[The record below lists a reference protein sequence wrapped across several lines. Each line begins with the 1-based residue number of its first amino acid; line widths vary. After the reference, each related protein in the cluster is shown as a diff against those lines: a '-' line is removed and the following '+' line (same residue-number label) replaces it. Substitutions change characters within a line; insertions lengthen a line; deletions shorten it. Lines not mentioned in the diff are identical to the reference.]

1 MRSDQSIF
9 LAGCQSDAYEVVRN
23 ALNRVGFRVAHA
35 ELDEIITAEPKPDCI
50 VFYLT
55 SDNSSNVQSFLLQD
69 ALLNAR
75 RIAIL
80 DPRDKNVSPLLKA
93 LNIDEIL
100 HKPVQMSRLVS
111 AIDRV
116 LGNTEA
122 PVLTPANEAAASP
135 DNAGSTNDTDM
146 PTDADD
152 FYDDEDEAADRAQQA
167 WAIEQYQKRHGQ
179 ELSPDAWKQMM
190 LDRLHQDSSKR
201 SKRLR
206 WILGIAIVL
215 IMLAIIVL
223 ILFKMNR
230 AMDAQIHEQLLFR
243 HR

>member
-23 ALNRVGFRVAHA
+23 ALNRVGFRVARA
-35 ELDEIITAEPKPDCI
+35 ELDEIIADDPKPDCI

-55 SDNSSNVQSFLLQD
+55 SDNRSDVQQFLQQP
-69 ALLNAR
+69 ALMNAR

-80 DPRDKNVSPLLKA
+80 DTRDKNVSPHLKA
-93 LNIDEIL
+93 LNIHEIL
-100 HKPVQMSRLVS
+100 YKPVQMSRLVS
-111 AIDRV
+111 VIDRV
-116 LGNTEA
+116 LGNTETA
-122 PVLTPANEAAASP
+122 ATTAANESAASP
-135 DNAGSTNDTDM
+135 DNFNSTDDSHA
-146 PTDADD
+146 PLDIDD

-167 WAIEQYQKRHGQ
+167 WAIAQYQKRHGQ

-215 IMLAIIVL
+215 IMLAIIAL

-230 AMDAQIHEQLLFR
+230 AMDAQIQEQLLFR